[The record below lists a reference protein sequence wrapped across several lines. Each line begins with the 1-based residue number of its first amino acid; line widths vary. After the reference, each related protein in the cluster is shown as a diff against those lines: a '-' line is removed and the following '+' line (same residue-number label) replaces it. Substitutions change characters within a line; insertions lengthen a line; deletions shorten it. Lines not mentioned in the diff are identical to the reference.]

1 MHGVSS
7 IVSLLCVAKKIESMQ
22 LNTVLTTLLL
32 IGQSFLRLLCK
43 ISVPAI
49 FPSLALQWTL
59 YKKS

>member
-32 IGQSFLRLLCK
+32 IGQS
-43 ISVPAI
+43 I
-49 FPSLALQWTL
+49 FATAL
-59 YKKS
+59 